1 MTVLPRMSS
10 GLVVGV
16 WEAPCW
22 TAVLVCPPP
31 RFFCVRLVWGSG
43 WSLVLLVS
51 LAFAPL
57 RRPLFS
63 CLGFVFLGACLL
75 LGVLAGFCLGLLPAG
90 FSFSFWGLLPF
101 GICCFFQFQN
111 QTFDR
116 VHFYR
121 CFSFMWQQLFLEVSI
136 RSFNLATIS

>member
-1 MTVLPRMSS
+1 MSS

-75 LGVLAGFCLGLLPAG
+75 LGVLAGFSLGLLPAG